1 MVMDSK
7 MNFKNISLLILLAL
21 FIIVCIQNVEIISVQ
36 FLFWK
41 AEISKLLLLIITLI
55 IGILIGIIIQ
65 GFLTKSK
72 KEDQIKVK

>member
-1 MVMDSK
+1 
-7 MNFKNISLLILLAL
+7 MNFKNISLLVLLAL

-41 AEISKLLLLIITLI
+41 AEISKLLLLIITWI
-55 IGILIGIIIQ
+55 IGLLIGMIIP

-72 KEDQIKVK
+72 KEDKIKDK